1 MAERGPPSATPAAKD
16 HIGAD
21 RLALAWASAL
31 SSIWRFTC
39 HPSGRVL
46 SE

>member
-1 MAERGPPSATPAAKD
+1 MAERGRPSATPTAKD
-16 HIGAD
+16 DIGAE

-39 HPSGRVL
+39 HPSGGVL
-46 SE
+46 SA